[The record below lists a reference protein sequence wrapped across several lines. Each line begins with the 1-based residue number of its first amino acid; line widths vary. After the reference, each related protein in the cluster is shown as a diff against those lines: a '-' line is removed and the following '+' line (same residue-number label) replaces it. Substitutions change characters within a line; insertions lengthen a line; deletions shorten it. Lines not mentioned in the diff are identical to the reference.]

1 MHFCGPLDIL
11 TDSTENV
18 RITSDAKFVIVKYDF
33 TGFLIHQAAGQNTVF
48 CVFCVFCISMTLSNS
63 FVLHSYFVFQ
73 LIL

>member
-33 TGFLIHQAAGQNTVF
+33 TGLLIHQAAGQNTVY
-48 CVFCVFCISMTLSNS
+48 MTLSNS

>member
-1 MHFCGPLDIL
+1 MMHFCGPLDIL

-18 RITSDAKFVIVKYDF
+18 RITNDAKFVIVKYDF

-48 CVFCVFCISMTLSNS
+48 CVFCISMTLSNS